1 MPSRA
6 RERCLSVW
14 RACRESRSRA
24 NWKHVLCSRRRLGW
38 GDGRCWA
45 PRVEWTRRP
54 PPGNARRSKIRRA
67 SKRTRRHVGARA
79 TRRRRTS
86 RTSRYAPARPALAR
100 LILPLFFSLLP
111 SPVSLSREW
120 PFGGGPPLT
129 RRPHLSPR
137 PAQDDVLEVVFG
149 HLARISTPK
158 EYFNAMLTCVRHPR
172 RARFFHPRLEL
183 RPTCGSRGL
192 LTRHRPSRPGRHP
205 RKRHPR
211 D

>member
-1 MPSRA
+1 M
-6 RERCLSVW
+6 W

-24 NWKHVLCSRRRLGW
+24 NWKHVLCSRRQLGW

-67 SKRTRRHVGARA
+67 SKKNKKTCRRASDAPQNG
-79 TRRRRTS
+79 RRGHPGTPPRDPPS
-86 RTSRYAPARPALAR
+86 LV
-100 LILPLFFSLLP
+100 LFFLFSFP
-111 SPVSLSREW
+111 SPLTRFLSREW